1 MIAAGVHKYRARP
14 GQLLQNKTLTSELPR
29 SQFEDLDL
37 ARIMPGEADFART
50 VRRAEVGEKERLA
63 HQLALDRAEY
73 LLADRLP
80 GHARGPIDVC
90 RLVDHFAGFCI
101 DLLAWFEMNARNLQ
115 IVSFNVVA
123 ERRHRRCRRIVRC
136 GA

>member
-14 GQLLQNKTLTSELPR
+14 GQLLQNKTLTSEQPRSQPPHHGDVERHGTLRKQESVALHEDGLPR
-29 SQFEDLDL
+29 CQFEDLDL

-101 DLLAWFEMNARNLQ
+101 DL
-115 IVSFNVVA
+115 
-123 ERRHRRCRRIVRC
+123 
-136 GA
+136 